1 MNAGARVW
9 VGHQLRR
16 RWRAIAVLGLLVAV
30 AGGAALA
37 AIAGA
42 NRSLDVVAETM
53 REHRQPDVMN
63 LISEANFDWRPIV
76 KLPYVESYGL
86 FAATGLCL
94 QESGGFAPQGG
105 LCSQPPTSGGW
116 YDTIW
121 RLDALE
127 GRIPTAPDE
136 IAINRL
142 AQAKFGWKIGQ
153 VLHVNG
159 VGRGR
164 LDDFWAGKPKGSKPW
179 GPTYPVTVTGVFRG
193 EDAWRVLSGGK
204 GAPGFLNSASFMSA
218 HGKDLQFLEQAF
230 LRLRGGESDIPRLRA
245 DITRITGDPAFPI
258 RNVREAQRRVE
269 RSTRVEADAL
279 TLFAAAV
286 IAAAAVLLG
295 QALIRLVG
303 AGIGEARTL
312 RSLGM
317 SRPSLIGAMAAPG
330 LVVGLLGAAGA
341 VVIAVAA
348 SSRVPLGLADS
359 FDLHPGT
366 RFDAAVI
373 VPGSLLI
380 VAIVA
385 LVSLL
390 AAALAV
396 RRPRSAAAR
405 RGPGRLVDAVAA
417 LPLAPSFTLGVRMA
431 IERRPGPLRVGPGLL
446 GAVVAVLAVVAAITV
461 RHGVDDTLTH
471 PERAGQAWDLAYYP
485 GAPEQAIAHDKDV
498 AGAAHLN
505 RGSADLDGVSVPVY
519 GIRPVGR
526 PLRMVVLDG
535 RAPAR
540 PDEIAL
546 GPSTATLLHVGVGDT
561 LRPGSGRN
569 RSLRVVG
576 RALLWEEGGHT
587 AYDEGGWMTDAGFTA
602 LAPPE
607 IVEERTFVDVRSG
620 ASIAQ
625 VERRLKAAGG
635 LVEGGWPAPAGVSNL
650 HTTRQVPALLGALLA
665 LLGAG
670 AVGHGLVMTL
680 RRRRRDVAVLRALGM
695 SGREVRAMLVWQ
707 ATTVAFVG
715 LALGI
720 PLGILVGHETWRWLA
735 ASMPLEYVAPGIV
748 LAAGLVIP
756 AAVLLVNAVATW
768 PGRAAAR
775 LRPATALR
783 AD

>member
-1 MNAGARVW
+1 MT
-9 VGHQLRR
+9 
-16 RWRAIAVLGLLVAV
+16 AV
-30 AGGAALA
+30 
-37 AIAGA
+37 
-42 NRSLDVVAETM
+42 
-53 REHRQPDVMN
+53 
-63 LISEANFDWRPIV
+63 
-76 KLPYVESYGL
+76 
-86 FAATGLCL
+86 FA
-94 QESGGFAPQGG
+94 
-105 LCSQPPTSGGW
+105 
-116 YDTIW
+116 
-121 RLDALE
+121 
-127 GRIPTAPDE
+127 
-136 IAINRL
+136 
-142 AQAKFGWKIGQ
+142 
-153 VLHVNG
+153 
-159 VGRGR
+159 
-164 LDDFWAGKPKGSKPW
+164 
-179 GPTYPVTVTGVFRG
+179 G

-204 GAPGFLNSASFMSA
+204 GAPGFLNSASFMPA
-218 HGKDLQFLEQAF
+218 HAHELQFLEQAF
-230 LRLRGGESDIPRLRA
+230 LRLRGGEADIPRLRA

-295 QALIRLVG
+295 QALIRLV
-303 AGIGEARTL
+303 AAAIGEGRTL
-312 RSLGM
+312 RALGM
-317 SRPSLIGAMAAPG
+317 SRPQLIAAMAAPG
-330 LVVGLLGAAGA
+330 LVVALVGGVGA

-366 RFDAAVI
+366 RFDAAVL
-373 VPGSLLI
+373 VPGALVI
-380 VAIVA
+380 VAAVV
-385 LVSLL
+385 LVSLS
-390 AAALAV
+390 AGVFAV
-396 RRPRSAAAR
+396 RRPRATAS
-405 RGPGRLVDAVAA
+405 RGRGRLVGAVAA
-417 LPLAPSFTLGVRMA
+417 LPLPPSLTLGVRMA
-431 IERRPGPLRVGPGLL
+431 LERPGPMRVGPGLL

-471 PERAGQAWDLAYYP
+471 PERAGQVWDLAYYP
-485 GAPEQAIAHDKDV
+485 GAPERVIARDKDV
-498 AGAAHLN
+498 AGAAHLD
-505 RGSADLDGVSVPVY
+505 RGSAELDAIAVPVY

-535 RAPAR
+535 RAPAAA
-540 PDEIAL
+540 DEIAL
-546 GPSTATLLHVGVGDT
+546 GPSTASLLHVGVGDAV
-561 LRPGSGRN
+561 RPGSGKT

-576 RALLWEEGGHT
+576 TALLWEEGGHT
-587 AYDEGGWMTDAGFTA
+587 AYDEGGWLTDAGFRA

-607 IVEERTFVDVRSG
+607 IVEERTFVDVRQG
-620 ASIAQ
+620 ANVEQ
-625 VERRLKAAGG
+625 VNHRLAAAGA

-695 SGREVRAMLVWQ
+695 SRREVRAMLVWQ

-720 PLGILVGHETWRWLA
+720 PLGILVGHMTWRWLA

-748 LAAGLVIP
+748 VAVGLVIP
-756 AAVLLVNAVATW
+756 AALLLVNAVATW
-768 PGRAAAR
+768 PARTAAR